1 MIMEDAER
9 MMEEAERKKFRA
21 RANRARRGLLNEK
34 KKYGSINDGSGKR
47 YRAGVF
53 YLLSGDV
60 EKALEFYSWYEQEFP
75 DDSGEPIFNLY
86 WALAHYR
93 AGNIDEAGVRLQSA
107 MLENIYMLPLVFG
120 EPMKTLEIWHP
131 SNYKEPEYLLEVGE
145 FLDEPTVEERRWMK
159 KEFYSKQFE
168 DLRTRYIETYKAL
181 SNERDV
187 AKRGKILDDW
197 RQYAQQFFP

>member
-1 MIMEDAER
+1 MKEKTEK
-9 MMEEAERKKFRA
+9 KKFRE

-60 EKALEFYSWYEQEFP
+60 EKALEFYSWYEQEFSN
-75 DDSGEPIFNLY
+75 DGGEPIFNLY

-93 AGNIDEAGVRLQSA
+93 AGNIDEARVNLQSA

-131 SNYKEPEYLLEVGE
+131 SNFNEPEYLFEVEE
-145 FLDEPTVEERRWMK
+145 FLDEPTIEERKWMK
-159 KEFYSKQFE
+159 EEFRSKRFK
-168 DLRTRYIETYKAL
+168 DLRNGYIETYKAL
-181 SNERDV
+181 SNERDFE
-187 AKRGKILDDW
+187 KRGKILDDW
-197 RQYAQQFFP
+197 HQYAEQFFP

>member
-1 MIMEDAER
+1 MIEKTEK
-9 MMEEAERKKFRA
+9 KKFRE

-75 DDSGEPIFNLY
+75 NDGGEPIFNLY

-93 AGNIDEAGVRLQSA
+93 AGNIDEARVRLQSA

-120 EPMKTLEIWHP
+120 EPVKILEIWHP
-131 SNYKEPEYLLEVGE
+131 SNFKEPDYLFDVEE
-145 FLDEPTVEERRWMK
+145 FLDEPTIEERKWMK
-159 KEFYSKQFE
+159 EEFSSKRFK
-168 DLRTRYIETYKAL
+168 DLRNGYIETYKAL
-181 SNERDV
+181 SNERDFE
-187 AKRGKILDDW
+187 KRGKILYDW
-197 RQYAQQFFP
+197 HQYAEQFFP